1 MIFLKNNRVAVIA
14 AGGSG
19 SRMGASLPKQ
29 YIKIGGEPIIIHTL
43 RQFTACEFDRVLVLV
58 PIDYVKYTAEL
69 LKEYKISGVTVISGG
84 KTRNDT
90 ILKAIGFLR
99 EQGELDESTI
109 LLTHDSVR
117 PFVTKRMIEENLEAC
132 ASLGTCTTAIPAT
145 DTIVMGGAQVEE
157 IFDRSKMQQV
167 QTPQAFKALR
177 FEEIYNYLTDEQRE
191 LATDCTRL
199 FTLAGEKVYTVLGD
213 VANIKLTYQSDIA
226 FAEGYVKWQRG
237 KTESDK

>member
-43 RQFTACEFDRVLVLV
+43 RQFTACEFDRILVLT
-58 PIDYVKYTAEL
+58 PIDYVKYTTEL
-69 LKEYKISGVTVISGG
+69 LKEYKISGATVISGG

-90 ILKAIGFLR
+90 ILKAIDFLR

-117 PFVTKRMIEENLEAC
+117 PFVTKRIIEENLEVC
-132 ASLGTCTTAIPAT
+132 ASLGPCTTAIPAT

-167 QTPQAFKALR
+167 QTPQTFKALR
-177 FEEIYNYLTDEQRE
+177 FEEIYNSLTQEQKE